1 MSHRDSRE
9 FFSASEFGADADRM
23 DSAFI
28 AKLDMARAA
37 AGVPFKITS
46 GWRPADKS
54 KAHALGK
61 AVDIR
66 ARDSVTRFA
75 IVHALVSAGFRR
87 IGLYYKTGHVHVDA
101 NTAAEGYP
109 QDVLWVSKGRK

>member
-1 MSHRDSRE
+1 MTHWDSRE

-37 AGVPFKITS
+37 AGVPFNITS
-46 GWRPADKS
+46 SWRPADKS
-54 KAHALGK
+54 KAHQLGK

-66 ARDSVTRFA
+66 AKDSGTRWA
-75 IVHALVSAGFRR
+75 IVHALMAAGFRR

-101 NTAAEGYP
+101 NTAAEGFP
-109 QDVLWVSKGRK
+109 QDKLWVKKGR

>member
-1 MSHRDSRE
+1 MSHWDSRE

-37 AGVPFKITS
+37 AGVPFNITS
-46 GWRPADKS
+46 SWRPADKS
-54 KAHALGK
+54 KAHQLGK

-66 ARDSVTRFA
+66 AQDSHTRFL
-75 IVHALVSAGFRR
+75 IVRALFAADFQRLGV
-87 IGLYYKTGHVHVDA
+87 YYKTGHIHVDA
-101 NTAAEGYP
+101 NTLPDGYP
-109 QDVLWVSKGRK
+109 QEVLWVNKGRR